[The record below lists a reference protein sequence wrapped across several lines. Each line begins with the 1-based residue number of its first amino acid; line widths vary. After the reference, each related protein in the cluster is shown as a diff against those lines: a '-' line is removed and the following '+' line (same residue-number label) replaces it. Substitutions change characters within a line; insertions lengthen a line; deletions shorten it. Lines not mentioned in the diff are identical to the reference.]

1 MSTIKP
7 IPQEDLQEFVEIV
20 TNAYPAME
28 LDSSDAR
35 YRVLDRLE
43 QSYIDDTRQL
53 IGLYRDV
60 SLLGGMFL
68 YDFKMNIHD
77 TFIDTGGIGLV
88 AVHLLHKKEKVAKE
102 LIQFSLDY
110 FHKKKA
116 PLVSLFPFRPDFYKR
131 MGFGYGPKIS
141 HYLVLPSAIPRGGSR
156 ENIHYMEESDG
167 PKLLKCYDRY
177 TRRTH
182 GMILRR
188 LEDIERQLFRPDG
201 RVVAFLKDGHVKG
214 YLVFSFEKG
223 ETFLQNDLYVNE
235 MIYDEPEVLNHLL
248 TFLHTQLDQ
257 VRRIIFDIHDSE
269 FHHLLADPRNDSGNL
284 IPFVYHETNTQ
295 GMGLMYRVIDMPLL
309 FALLRSNNFGDQTV
323 TLGIEISDSFYPANQ
338 RSVVIKFAGGS
349 GEVAPE
355 TVPEATITLDIAD
368 FSSLIMGTVSFRN
381 QYLYGLAE
389 ISDPKYVP
397 VVDDLFRADR
407 QPICMT
413 QF

>member
-1 MSTIKP
+1 LSNIKP
-7 IPQEDLQEFVEIV
+7 ILREDLQEFVEIV
-20 TNAYPAME
+20 ANAYPAME
-28 LDSSDAR
+28 LDSSDAN
-35 YRVLDRLE
+35 YRAIDRLE

-53 IGLYRDV
+53 FGLYRDV

-77 TFIDTGGIGLV
+77 NLVAAGGIGLV

-102 LIQFSLDY
+102 LIEFSFDY
-110 FHKKKA
+110 FHKNKA
-116 PLVSLFPFRPDFYKR
+116 PLISLYPFKPDFYRR

-141 HYLVLPSAIPRGGSR
+141 HYRVLPSAIPRGGSR
-156 ENIHYMEESDG
+156 DNIHYLEESDG

-188 LEDIERQLFRPDG
+188 LEDIERLLFRPDSK
-201 RVVAFLKDGHVKG
+201 VVAFLKDGDVKG
-214 YLVFSFEKG
+214 YLVYSFEKG
-223 ETFLQNDLYVNE
+223 ETFLENDLYVNE
-235 MIYDEPEVLNHLL
+235 LVYDEPEALLNLL

-257 VRRIIFDIHDSE
+257 VRRIIFDIHDAE

-295 GMGLMYRVIDMPLL
+295 GMGLMYRVIDIPLI

-349 GEVAPE
+349 GEVNPDS
-355 TVPEATITLDIAD
+355 TPEATIAMDIAD
-368 FSSLIMGTVSFRN
+368 FSSLIMGTVTFRN

-389 ISDPKYVP
+389 ISDPNYVSL
-397 VVDDLFRADR
+397 VDELFRVDR

>member
-1 MSTIKP
+1 MSNIKP

-20 TNAYPAME
+20 ANAYPAME
-28 LDSSDAR
+28 LDSSDGR
-35 YRVLDRLE
+35 YRAMDRLE
-43 QSYIDDTRQL
+43 QSYIDDSRQL
-53 IGLYRDV
+53 FGLYRDV

-77 TFIDTGGIGLV
+77 ILVSMGGIGLL

-102 LIQFSLDY
+102 LIEFSFDH
-110 FHKKKA
+110 FQKNKA
-116 PLVSLFPFRPDFYKR
+116 PMVSLYPFRPDFYRR

-141 HYLVLPSAIPRGGSR
+141 HYRVLPSAIPRRGSR
-156 ENIHYMEESDG
+156 DNIHYMEESDG

-188 LEDIERQLFRPDG
+188 LEDIERQLFRPGG
-201 RVVAFLKDGHVKG
+201 RVIAFLKDGELKG

-235 MIYDEPEVLNHLL
+235 LIYDGPDVLNQLL
-248 TFLHTQLDQ
+248 AFLHTQLDQ
-257 VRRIIFDIHDSE
+257 VQRIIFDIHDSD

-295 GMGLMYRVIDMPLL
+295 GMGLMYRVIDVTLI

-323 TLGIEISDSFYPANQ
+323 TLGVKISDGFYPANQ
-338 RSVVIKFAGGS
+338 RSVVINFAGGF
-349 GEVAPE
+349 GDVAPDAM
-355 TVPEATITLDIAD
+355 PEVTIGLDIAD
-368 FSSLIMGTVSFRN
+368 FSSLIMGTVSFRK

-389 ISDPKYVP
+389 ISDPNYVP
-397 VVDDLFRADR
+397 VIDELFRVVR
-407 QPICMT
+407 KPICLT